1 MTGGVTLSGLN
12 NAELAKGRLLVIL
25 NDNGMSIAPNVGTIS
40 RYLSSIKARPD
51 LQRLNRVFK
60 RMSASLPLLR
70 RHGLNLYDKFK
81 KALHYFWL
89 PGPQGA
95 VFDLL
100 GFNYYGPF
108 DGHNVVGLVNL
119 LATIK
124 SWDPSPEAGPVLL
137 HVITEK
143 GRGFKPAEADPY
155 KWHAAKP
162 NSIAPELQKTQCA
175 PLPAPDEPMKVEG
188 RSEHKPSS
196 VKTYTQVFAEALIEQ
211 MRAHPEVIAITAAM
225 PDGTGLD
232 KVAKVFP
239 QRMIDVG
246 ICEEFAVNFACGLA
260 LAGKRPVCAI
270 YSTFLQRAIDQLIH
284 DAAIQHLP
292 VIFALDRGGLVG
304 NDGETHQGVFDL
316 SYLRMIP
323 GFTVM
328 APRDENELRRMLA
341 TAISYTQGPIAF
353 RFPRGNA
360 LGVSLEEPAL
370 PLPIGSWELLRE
382 GADCAILAVGH
393 QVAEALA
400 AAQKLAES
408 GTQCSVVNC
417 RFIKPL
423 DEALLRRI
431 ARSHSS
437 IVTAEENV
445 LAGGFG
451 AGVLEWLA
459 AENLRPH
466 VERVGIADEFIRH
479 ASQEQQRAAAGVD
492 CASIIAAVQR
502 SLGESPRQHLS
513 VVSV

>member
-1 MTGGVTLSGLN
+1 
-12 NAELAKGRLLVIL
+12 
-25 NDNGMSIAPNVGTIS
+25 
-40 RYLSSIKARPD
+40 
-51 LQRLNRVFK
+51 
-60 RMSASLPLLR
+60 
-70 RHGLNLYDKFK
+70 
-81 KALHYFWL
+81 
-89 PGPQGA
+89 
-95 VFDLL
+95 
-100 GFNYYGPF
+100 
-108 DGHNVVGLVNL
+108 
-119 LATIK
+119 
-124 SWDPSPEAGPVLL
+124 
-137 HVITEK
+137 
-143 GRGFKPAEADPY
+143 
-155 KWHAAKP
+155 
-162 NSIAPELQKTQCA
+162 
-175 PLPAPDEPMKVEG
+175 MKVEG
-188 RSEHKPSS
+188 RSEHRPSS

-211 MRAHPEVIAITAAM
+211 MREHPEVIAITAAM

-239 QRMIDVG
+239 KRMVDVG

-284 DAAIQHLP
+284 DTAIQHLP

-360 LGVSLEEPAL
+360 LGVALDEPAL
-370 PLPIGSWELLRE
+370 PLSIGSWELLRE

-393 QVAEALA
+393 QVAEALS

-423 DEALLRRI
+423 DEALLRRLV
-431 ARSHSS
+431 RSHTS

-451 AGVLEWLA
+451 AAVLEWLA

-466 VERVGIADEFIRH
+466 VERVGIADEFVRH
-479 ASQEQQRAAAGVD
+479 ASQEQQRAATGVD

-502 SLGESPRQHLS
+502 SLGEAPRQHLS
-513 VVSV
+513 VVSG